1 MKLFTQS
8 GRTTN
13 RWNKCFQAQLAKLNM
28 TIFCTLAVSSQDI
41 CSEKKKQTEIP
52 QSLSPTWHE
61 IRDENVFRE
70 ALYLM
75 AKDQKQSH

>member
-1 MKLFTQS
+1 MNLFIQS

-13 RWNKCFQAQLAKLNM
+13 RQNECFQAQLEKLNM
-28 TIFCTLAVSSQDI
+28 IVFCTLAVSSQD
-41 CSEKKKQTEIP
+41 KKKQTEIP

>member
-1 MKLFTQS
+1 MNLFIQS

-13 RWNKCFQAQLAKLNM
+13 RQNECFQAQLEKLNM
-28 TIFCTLAVSSQDI
+28 IVFCTLAVSSQDI
-41 CSEKKKQTEIP
+41 CSAKKTQTETP
-52 QSLSPTWHE
+52 QSLSPIWHE
-61 IRDENVFRE
+61 IRDENVCRE